1 MMSNFLGSYWNKNAF
16 LLDNIVVNGLTQKFV
31 CKNNSSDFQCFDLER
46 DFFSSIYFAGMDLI
60 ANFAPSFDMRLN

>member
-46 DFFSSIYFAGMDLI
+46 DFFFFDLFCRYGF
-60 ANFAPSFDMRLN
+60 NC

>member
-1 MMSNFLGSYWNKNAF
+1 MMRNFLGSYWNKNAF

-31 CKNNSSDFQCFDLER
+31 YKNNSSDFQCFDLER

-60 ANFAPSFDMRLN
+60 ANFAPSFDVRLN

>member
-1 MMSNFLGSYWNKNAF
+1 MMRNFLGSYWNKNAF
-16 LLDNIVVNGLTQKFV
+16 SLDDIVVNGLIQEFV

-60 ANFAPSFDMRLN
+60 ANFAPSFDVRLN

>member
-1 MMSNFLGSYWNKNAF
+1 MMRNFLGSYWNKNAF
-16 LLDNIVVNGLTQKFV
+16 LLDNIVVNGLTQEFV

-46 DFFSSIYFAGMDLI
+46 NFFSSIYFAGMDLI